1 MSRVASR
8 VGDFIDKITPHNH
21 NKMGGSMVVGHS
33 LFNGNAGSQAHL
45 NKQHQNSSNAIV
57 KEKKSSEKA
66 GESTI
71 GLNPAAENKAISG
84 PMKTMGNS
92 TTP

>member
-1 MSRVASR
+1 
-8 VGDFIDKITPHNH
+8 
-21 NKMGGSMVVGHS
+21 MGGSMVVGHS
-33 LFNGNAGSQAHL
+33 LFNGNAGSQAYL

-57 KEKKSSEKA
+57 KQAKSYEKA

-71 GLNPAAENKAISG
+71 GLNPAAENKVISG
-84 PMKTMGNS
+84 PTKTMGNS